1 MQRTVQPIA
10 DLEGLRKICKQDNLS
25 GRMLCYDFLELPDP
39 SKSIPEYRPANAVPR
54 CDGLRYVGSDP
65 VMFDGPSAAMCVN
78 PSISSV
84 LQHMDESRD
93 KIYIDTRQERK
104 RGGRRIVAPISQI
117 THGGARA
124 NTIAGVTLNR
134 ARHEDLDVTAA
145 AGARGGPIVLPHGRV
160 VGHRDLTRALAGS
173 GIALRM

>member
-1 MQRTVQPIA
+1 MKTTVMQPIA
-10 DLEGLRKICKQDNLS
+10 DLEGLRKICKKDNLS

-39 SKSIPEYRPANAVPR
+39 SKSIPEYQPSTAVPR

-78 PSISSV
+78 PAISSV

-93 KIYIDTRQERK
+93 KIYIDTRQARK
-104 RGGRRIVAPISQI
+104 RGGRRLVAPISEL
-117 THGGARA
+117 TVGGARA

-134 ARHEDLDVTAA
+134 ARHEDLDSNAA
-145 AGARGGPIVLPHGRV
+145 AGAYGGPIILPKGRV
-160 VGHRDLTRALAGS
+160 VGHRDLTRALMGS
-173 GIALRM
+173 SKTMM

>member
-1 MQRTVQPIA
+1 MQPIA

-39 SKSIPEYRPANAVPR
+39 SKSIPEYKPATAVPR

-78 PSISSV
+78 PAISSV
-84 LQHMDESRD
+84 LQYMDESRD

-104 RGGRRIVAPISQI
+104 RGGRRIVAPLSQTI
-117 THGGARA
+117 HAGSRA

-134 ARHEDLDVTAA
+134 ARHEDLNSMAA
-145 AGARGGPIVLPHGRV
+145 AGARGGPTVLPHGRV
-160 VGHRDLTRALAGS
+160 VGDRMLSRALAGS
-173 GIALRM
+173 M

>member
-1 MQRTVQPIA
+1 MQTPPMQPIA
-10 DLEGLRKICKQDNLS
+10 DLEGLRKICKKDNLS

-39 SKSIPEYRPANAVPR
+39 SKSIPEYKPASSVPR

-78 PSISSV
+78 PAISSV

-104 RGGRRIVAPISQI
+104 RGGRRIVAPLSQM
-117 THGGARA
+117 TVGGSRA
-124 NTIAGVTLNR
+124 STIAGVTLNR
-134 ARHEDLDVTAA
+134 ARHEDLNSMAA
-145 AGARGGPIVLPHGRV
+145 AGARGGPITLPKGRV
-160 VGHRDLTRALAGS
+160 VGDRSLSRALAG
-173 GIALRM
+173 L